1 MARTFRS
8 WGLICLALAAVVLMP
23 TPIRGQG
30 RRGGGGGAGQGFGH
44 ALMRSGKVTMED
56 GSAPPDKVII
66 EAICK
71 SAPVPVAVTDLR
83 GGFVLGHGLE
93 SNADAS
99 QGGPPTG
106 GGRSG
111 GSSGIGAGCV
121 LHARLGGYR
130 SSSLEVRDTDSS
142 DLGTIVLSRPAGI
155 TGNVYSAT
163 SKEAP
168 KPAAKA
174 FEKAKAAVDKEKWD
188 QARPLLEKAVEIYP
202 GYAEAWFEL
211 GRVFQASKDLAQARS
226 AYERSI
232 KADAK
237 FVKPYVELSTILYDQ
252 HQWQATVD
260 LTNAL
265 FKLDPYSF
273 VDPYVLNAVSNM
285 RLGNAEAAEAS
296 AREAVKLDR
305 NHVDPRAE
313 FVLGGILD
321 GRGKS
326 SEAAEHL
333 RAYIQLDPNSPT
345 AEVAKK
351 RLAALD
357 QAAGAK
363 PATPRPQPQ

>member
-1 MARTFRS
+1 MGRT
-8 WGLICLALAAVVLMP
+8 
-23 TPIRGQG
+23 
-30 RRGGGGGAGQGFGH
+30 
-44 ALMRSGKVTMED
+44 LMRSGKVTMED
-56 GSAPPDKVII
+56 GSAPPQKVVV
-66 EAICK
+66 ESLCK
-71 SAPVPVAVTDLR
+71 GAPVPVAMTDLK
-83 GGFVLGHGLE
+83 GWFVLGHGLE

-99 QGGPPTG
+99 QGGPPAG

-111 GSSGIGAGCV
+111 GSSGVAVGCV
-121 LHARLGGYR
+121 LRARLAGYR
-130 SSSLEVRDTDSS
+130 SSSLEVMDTDSTN
-142 DLGTIVLSRPAGI
+142 LGAIVLSRPAGI
-155 TGNVYSAT
+155 TGDLYSAT
-163 SKEAP
+163 SKDAP

-174 FEKAKAAVDKEKWD
+174 FEKAKAALDKEKWD
-188 QARPLLEKAVEIYP
+188 QARPELEKAVEIYP

-211 GRVFQASKDLAQARS
+211 GRVCQASKDLAQARS

-237 FVKPYVELSTILYDQ
+237 FVRPYVELSEVLYEQ

-260 LTNAL
+260 LTTAL

-296 AREAVKLDR
+296 AREAVKLDT
-305 NHVDPRAE
+305 NHADPRAE
-313 FVLGGILD
+313 FVLGAVLD

-326 SEAAEHL
+326 AEAAAHL

-345 AEVAKK
+345 AEIAKK

-363 PATPRPQPQ
+363 PAAPQPHPQ